1 MTGELEITRAA
12 ASLFVGSFFCWA
24 ATWGGRAESRLLRT
38 RTESDAQAPPEIRD
52 VRAFPR
58 LAVTTLWL
66 GRDLALFGAAA
77 AGMSLAGPGGAI
89 TFAAVAWAG
98 GLIGAARASRGDGP
112 LRGRIW
118 RWVGRAFPAA
128 RFLRRLSRFIARR
141 LTNEPLDAFVAGDVE
156 GMEGDPTELDP
167 EERELL
173 ANVRSFGSRQVNDVM
188 TPRVDVFWLS
198 EDISAEQLMCAVD
211 EARFARIPVHG
222 KATDDV
228 VGVLYAKDLLGRRLD
243 EDFCLTSVL
252 HRPTVVAPEL
262 PVDEAFHEMRRRR
275 VHIAIVIDEHG
286 AFAGVI
292 TLEDLLEELFGE
304 IRDESDVAEPGIER
318 RGEALVVPGR
328 LPVAELAT
336 ALDRSIDVTEDETTV
351 GGLLMETAGKIPRVA
366 DQLTIDGLRFT
377 VERREGTILRR
388 VRVEP
393 AT

>member
-1 MTGELEITRAA
+1 MDVAESLRIAGGLIVGGSFCLLAA
-12 ASLFVGSFFCWA
+12 AL
-24 ATWGGRAESRLLRT
+24 GRAESMLLRT
-38 RTESDAQAPPEIRD
+38 RTASDPSAPPAVRD

-66 GRDLALFGAAA
+66 GRDVALIGAAA
-77 AGMSLAGPGGAI
+77 AGAGLAGIGGAAL
-89 TFAAVAWAG
+89 FAGTSWAA
-98 GLIGAARASRGDGP
+98 GLAGAARGSHLDGP
-112 LRGRIW
+112 LRGPTW
-118 RWVGRAFPAA
+118 RWVQ
-128 RFLRRLSRFIARR
+128 RFLPVARWLRRATRLVARP
-141 LTNEPLDAFVAGDVE
+141 LTSEPLDAFVAGDVE
-156 GMEGDPTELDP
+156 GAEGDPRELDP

-198 EDISAEQLMCAVD
+198 EDISSADLLAAVD
-211 EARFARIPVHG
+211 DARFARVPIHG
-222 KATDDV
+222 RETDDV
-228 VGVLYAKDLLGRRLD
+228 VGILYVKDLLGRTLD
-243 EDFCLTSVL
+243 EHFVL
-252 HRPTVVAPEL
+252 ADILHAPTVVAPDL
-262 PVDEAFHEMRRRR
+262 PVDEAFHELRRKK
-275 VHIAIVIDEHG
+275 VHIALVIDELG
-286 AFAGVI
+286 TLAGVI

-304 IRDESDVAEPGIER
+304 IRDESDVDEPGIEYM
-318 RGEALVVPGR
+318 GEALLVPGR

-336 ALDRSIDVTEDETTV
+336 ALDRSIEGSEEETTV

>member
-1 MTGELEITRAA
+1 MDTAEAIRIAG
-12 ASLFVGSFFCWA
+12 SVVVGALFCWLA
-24 ATWGGRAESRLLRT
+24 AWGGRAESRLLRT
-38 RTESDAQAPPEIRD
+38 RTESDPQAPPEIRD

-58 LAVTTLWL
+58 LAVTSLWL
-66 GRDLALFGAAA
+66 GRDVALFGAAA
-77 AGMSLAGPGGAI
+77 AGRSLGGAVG
-89 TFAAVAWAG
+89 AVGFGLLAWLG
-98 GLIGAARASRGDGP
+98 GLIGAARASRVDGP
-112 LRGRIW
+112 LRGRTW
-118 RWVGRAFPAA
+118 RWVGRCLPAA
-128 RFLRRLSRFIARR
+128 RFLRRASRFIARR
-141 LTNEPLDAFVAGDVE
+141 ITSDPLDAFVAGDVE
-156 GMEGDPTELDP
+156 GLEGDPRELDP

-198 EDISAEQLMCAVD
+198 EDISPKELLAAVD

-228 VGVLYAKDLLGRRLD
+228 VGILYAKDLLGRRLD
-243 EDFCLTSVL
+243 DDFSLAGIL

-275 VHIAIVIDEHG
+275 VHIAVVIDEHG

-304 IRDESDVAEPGIER
+304 IRDESDDDEPGIER
-318 RGEALVVPGR
+318 RGDALVVPGR

-336 ALDRSIDVTEDETTV
+336 ALDRSIDGTEEETTV
-351 GGLLMETAGKIPRVA
+351 GGLLMEAAGKIPRVA

>member
-1 MTGELEITRAA
+1 MDAA
-12 ASLFVGSFFCWA
+12 DSILLGGSLTA
-24 ATWGGRAESRLLRT
+24 AVAFTLLAAWGGRAESRLLRT
-38 RTESDAQAPPEIRD
+38 RTASDPGAPPEIRD

-77 AGMSLAGPGGAI
+77 AGATVAGIGGAI
-89 TFAAVAWAG
+89 TFAVLAWAA
-98 GLIGAARASRGDGP
+98 GLIGAARASRIDGP
-112 LRGRIW
+112 LRGRTW
-118 RWVGRAFPAA
+118 RWVQRLLPVGRW
-128 RFLRRLSRFIARR
+128 LRRASRFVARR
-141 LTNEPLDAFVAGDVE
+141 LTSAQLDAFVAGDVE
-156 GMEGDPTELDP
+156 GVEGDPKELDP

-188 TPRVDVFWLS
+188 TPRVDVFWLP
-198 EDISAEQLMCAVD
+198 EDVSPAELLEAVD

-222 KATDDV
+222 TATDDV
-228 VGVLYAKDLLGRRLD
+228 VGILYAKDLLGRRFDQGFDLA
-243 EDFCLTSVL
+243 TIL

-318 RGEALVVPGR
+318 RGQALVVPGR

-336 ALDRSIDVTEDETTV
+336 ALDRSIDGTEEETTV
-351 GGLLMETAGKIPRVA
+351 GGLLMEAAGKIPRVA
-366 DQLTIDGLRFT
+366 DQVTIDGLRFT

>member
-1 MTGELEITRAA
+1 MSAWEPIRLATSLIAGAA
-12 ASLFVGSFFCWA
+12 FCLLA
-24 ATWGGRAESRLLRT
+24 AWGGRAESLLLRT
-38 RTESDAQAPPEIRD
+38 RTESDSQAPPEIRD

-77 AGMSLAGPGGAI
+77 AGVSLAGIPGAMLFA
-89 TFAAVAWAG
+89 FAAWIS
-98 GLIGAARASRGDGP
+98 GLIGAARASKIDGP
-112 LRGRIW
+112 LRGRTW
-118 RWVGRAFPAA
+118 KWVQRCLPAA
-128 RFLRRLSRFIARR
+128 RLLRRVSRFVARR
-141 LTNEPLDAFVAGDVE
+141 LTSEPLDAFVAGDVE
-156 GMEGDPTELDP
+156 GLEGDPAELDP

-198 EDISAEQLMCAVD
+198 EDISSEELLAAVD
-211 EARFARIPVHG
+211 EARFARIPIHG
-222 KATDDV
+222 TATDDV
-228 VGVLYAKDLLGRRLD
+228 VGILYAKDLLGRRLD
-243 EDFCLTSVL
+243 DDFVLANIL
-252 HRPTVVAPEL
+252 HRPTIVAPEL

-275 VHIAIVIDEHG
+275 VHVAIVIDEHG

-318 RGEALVVPGR
+318 RGDALVVPGR

-336 ALDRSIDVTEDETTV
+336 ALDRSIDGTEEETTV
-351 GGLLMETAGKIPRVA
+351 GGLLMEAAGKIPRVA
-366 DQLTIDGLRFT
+366 DQVTIDGLRFT
-377 VERREGTILRR
+377 IERREGTILRR

-393 AT
+393 AR

>member
-1 MTGELEITRAA
+1 MDTANTIVL
-12 ASLFVGSFFCWA
+12 GSGLLSALAFTLLAGWA
-24 ATWGGRAESRLLRT
+24 GRAESRLLRT
-38 RTESDAQAPPEIRD
+38 RTANDPGAPPEIRD

-77 AGMSLAGPGGAI
+77 AGAAVAGIGGAI
-89 TFAAVAWAG
+89 GFAVLAWAS
-98 GLIGAARASRGDGP
+98 GLFGAALASKTDGP
-112 LRGRIW
+112 LRGRTW
-118 RWVGRAFPAA
+118 RWVQRLLPVGRW
-128 RFLRRLSRFIARR
+128 LRRASRFIARR
-141 LTNEPLDAFVAGDVE
+141 LTSAPLDAFVAGDVE
-156 GMEGDPTELDP
+156 GTEGDPKELDP
-167 EERELL
+167 QERELL

-198 EDISAEQLMCAVD
+198 EDISAPELLEAVD

-228 VGVLYAKDLLGRRLD
+228 VGILYAKDLLGRKLD
-243 EDFCLTSVL
+243 PGFDLSSVL

-318 RGEALVVPGR
+318 RGHALVVPGR

-336 ALDRSIDVTEDETTV
+336 ALDRSIDGTEEETTV
-351 GGLLMETAGKIPRVA
+351 GGLLMEAAGKIPRVA

-393 AT
+393 A